1 MSIFRNQLN
10 PTSAREK
17 EVPPQEGQAVASL
30 PGHEAE
36 VGKQVLPIS
45 SGDKTPLMFKLQ
57 ISLIPH
63 ICQFFMFNV

>member
-36 VGKQVLPIS
+36 VGEQVLPIS
-45 SGDKTPLMFKLQ
+45 SGDKPTDVQASNITHTSYWPVFD
-57 ISLIPH
+57 
-63 ICQFFMFNV
+63 V